1 MNHETNNEN
10 WLLRNNLLKSVGNP
24 GPLLPKSI
32 IGPEDQREPCPDV
45 KENPFRW
52 ICQIESKR
60 QLHDGRVATAYGSGC
75 LIGRRTILTAAHN
88 FFVEGR
94 RVSKQDVQITLG
106 TDGDRSRPVLGAYAV
121 AEIEIEPNYDPSVQ
135 VSQYDIA
142 VIGLRSPYPADQ
154 IQNLGSQLW
163 AEVGSSRLLHEHA
176 FVSGYPTNQP
186 RTPPPTNPANAVQ
199 YWHLEQVTD
208 IAPGELFYAIDTTVG
223 QSGSPILV
231 QLPLENG
238 GTDTVAVG
246 VHTNAAS
253 DRLPNRGLTIEGSI
267 ADFVRYHYDRLEPR
281 KQT

>member
-1 MNHETNNEN
+1 MNNKTKNEN
-10 WLLRNNLLKSVGNP
+10 WLLRNNLLKPIGNP
-24 GPLLPKSI
+24 GDLLPKSI
-32 IGPEDQREPCPDV
+32 IGTDQRKPCSDV
-45 KENPFRW
+45 TQNPFRW

-60 QLHDGRVATAYGSGC
+60 QLHDGRLATAYGSGC

-88 FFVEGR
+88 FFVEGGW
-94 RVSKQDVQITLG
+94 VSKQDVQITLG

-121 AEIEIEPNYDPSVQ
+121 AEIEIEPNYDPTVQ
-135 VSQYDIA
+135 VSPHDIA
-142 VIGLRSPYPADQ
+142 VIGLRSPCPADQ
-154 IQNLGSQLW
+154 IQNLGSQSW
-163 AEVGSSRLLHEHA
+163 AKVSSSRLLHEHA
-176 FVSGYPTNQP
+176 FVSGYPVDEP
-186 RTPPPTNPANAVQ
+186 RTIPPTKPPNAVQ
-199 YWHLEQVTD
+199 YWHVEQVTD

-267 ADFVRYHYDRLEPR
+267 ADFIRGHYQRFEQPHAI
-281 KQT
+281 